1 MQISMKQNRRIQVE
15 TAVSSTLKY
24 LSLLLGCA
32 IAIIP
37 LLVVLLASL
46 KTGDEFAST
55 SMFTPPG
62 NWFNIE
68 NYTIAFT
75 RGRMLQGFINTTII
89 LIISLVG
96 TIATGTMAA
105 YVLDRFDFKLK
116 KAIFGLFLL
125 ATLVPG
131 VTTQVATFQV
141 VNFLGL
147 FNTRASAIV
156 LFMGTDIISIYI
168 FIQFLRGIPRELDEA
183 AIVDGASY
191 FTIFYRIILP
201 LLKPAIATVVIIK
214 GVAIYN
220 EFYIPF
226 LYMPKQALGV
236 VSTTLFKFKGPY
248 GSQWEVIS
256 AGVVIVMIPTLLI
269 FLFMQRYIYSGLTQ
283 GSVK

>member
-1 MQISMKQNRRIQVE
+1 MQFPIKQNQFQIE
-15 TAVSSTLKY
+15 TAATSILKY
-24 LSLLLGCA
+24 LSLILGCL

-37 LLVVLLASL
+37 LLVVFIASL
-46 KTGDEFAST
+46 KTGDEFSST
-55 SMFTPPG
+55 GMFALPD
-62 NWFNIE
+62 NWLNIE
-68 NYTIAFT
+68 NYIVAFT

-89 LIISLVG
+89 LIISLIG
-96 TIATGTMAA
+96 TIFLGTMAA
-105 YVLDRFDFKLK
+105 YVLDRFEFKFK
-116 KAIFGLFLL
+116 KVIFGLFLL
-125 ATLVPG
+125 ATLVPA

-141 VNFLGL
+141 INFLGL
-147 FNTRASAIV
+147 FNTRTSAII

-168 FIQFLRGIPRELDEA
+168 FIQFLRSIPRDLDEA

-191 FTIFYRIILP
+191 FTIYFRIILP
-201 LLKPAIATVVIIK
+201 LLKPAIATVIIIK

-256 AGVVIVMIPTLLI
+256 AGVIIVMIPTLI
-269 FLFMQRYIYSGLTQ
+269 VFLFLQRYIYSGLTQ